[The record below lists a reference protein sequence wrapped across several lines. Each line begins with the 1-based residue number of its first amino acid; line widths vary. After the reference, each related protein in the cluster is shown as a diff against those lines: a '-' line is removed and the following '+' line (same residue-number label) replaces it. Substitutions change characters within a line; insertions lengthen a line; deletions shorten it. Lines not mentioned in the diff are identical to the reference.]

1 MYFMY
6 TLVCDL
12 HCYVSSAEMNDELR
26 TMSISL
32 VCFGAIFFNHSK
44 QGINHTQMYA

>member
-12 HCYVSSAEMNDELR
+12 QCYVSSAEMNDELR
-26 TMSISL
+26 TMSI
-32 VCFGAIFFNHSK
+32 CFGAIFFNQSK